1 MHCGTKQDPM
11 QRFLQGKILIDR
23 SNELIKNVF
32 WKYLC
37 KWNYWTLDM
46 GFKKG
51 IEKCVEC
58 ERKMSED
65 PDETG
70 MCSKCGSGA
79 RVDSEIQMELND
91 LWII

>member
-1 MHCGTKQDPM
+1 
-11 QRFLQGKILIDR
+11 
-23 SNELIKNVF
+23 
-32 WKYLC
+32 
-37 KWNYWTLDM
+37 M

-58 ERKMSED
+58 EKKMSEN

-79 RVDSEIQMELND
+79 RVDSEIQKELND
-91 LWII
+91 FILFLPSFPYAGDHKVLILYCKY

>member
-1 MHCGTKQDPM
+1 M
-11 QRFLQGKILIDR
+11 
-23 SNELIKNVF
+23 
-32 WKYLC
+32 
-37 KWNYWTLDM
+37 DM

-58 ERKMSED
+58 EKKMSKD

-79 RVDSEIQMELND
+79 RVDSEIQKELND
-91 LWII
+91 LGII